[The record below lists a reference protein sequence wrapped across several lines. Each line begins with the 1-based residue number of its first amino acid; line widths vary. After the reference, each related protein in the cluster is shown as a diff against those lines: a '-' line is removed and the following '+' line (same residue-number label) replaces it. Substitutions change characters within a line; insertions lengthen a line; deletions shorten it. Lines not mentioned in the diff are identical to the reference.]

1 MPNKIIEPK
10 ELSEILL
17 MILDISNEIKN
28 IKLQLSSLAERVDLI
43 DGKVFKANALSYD
56 STRSRSL
63 DVSISLDRTN
73 DD

>member
-1 MPNKIIEPK
+1 MPNKIIQ
-10 ELSEILL
+10 SEEFNKILL

-28 IKLQLSSLAERVDLI
+28 IKLQLGSIAERVDLI
-43 DGKVFKANALSYD
+43 DEKVFKANTLSYD

-63 DVSISLDRTN
+63 DVSISLDRVN